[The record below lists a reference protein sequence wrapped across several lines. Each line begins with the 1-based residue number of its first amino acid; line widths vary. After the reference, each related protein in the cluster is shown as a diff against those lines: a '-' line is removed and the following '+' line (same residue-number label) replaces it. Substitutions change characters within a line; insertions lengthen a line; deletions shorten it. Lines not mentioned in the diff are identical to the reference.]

1 MTHNEEKIQAIKM
14 YPEMTVFQSEID
26 QYIYSQSTFLTKVLK
41 LFNEETIMFSTNG
54 AGIT

>member
-1 MTHNEEKIQAIKM
+1 MTYNEEKIQAIKM

-26 QYIYSQSTFLTKVLK
+26 QYIYSQSTFFTKVLK